1 MKENLYTRWSYTF
14 LRREE
19 FENIIMFYKQHK
31 NLNLYLEYYYD
42 DDEGEMLFMG
52 NLKIN
57 IYFPYNIIETVK
69 TILYEDYSFIEDDSD
84 TFSLTAE
91 EITELKESSGETV
104 KLIESILKLDE
115 RFKEL
120 VKPKMKELRRRNI
133 SEIYIL
139 DKFPGEDKEQ
149 LTCIED
155 CQEDTRV
162 QYLTKLDL
170 TALIEV
176 LKQLTEIIVK
186 MFEQNT
192 YGLDLSKS
200 VCTVKQAQYK
210 TISSNN
216 RNKIIS
222 LITMDCSII
231 RKFVDDGNFI
241 KENNKKEE
249 N

>member
-1 MKENLYTRWSYTF
+1 MKENPFTRWSYTL

-31 NLNLYLEYYYD
+31 NLNLYLEYYYEAEAD
-42 DDEGEMLFMG
+42 EMLFMG

-57 IYFPYNIIETVK
+57 IYFPYNIIGTVK
-69 TILYEDYSFIEDDSD
+69 TILYDDYSLIEDDSD
-84 TFSLTAE
+84 TFNLTAE
-91 EITELKESSGETV
+91 EIDELKEGSEKTI
-104 KLIESILKLDE
+104 KLIEDILKLDE

-120 VKPKMKELRRRNI
+120 VKPKEKLKRRNI

-149 LTCIED
+149 PTCIED

-176 LKQLTEIIVK
+176 LKHLTETLVK
-186 MFEQNT
+186 MYEQNT
-192 YGLDLSKS
+192 YGVDLSKS
-200 VCTVKQAQYK
+200 VCAVKQEQYK
-210 TISSNN
+210 AISSNN
-216 RNKIIS
+216 RYKI
-222 LITMDCSII
+222 LRVITMYCSMI
-231 RKFVDDGNFI
+231 RGFVDNGI
-241 KENNKKEE
+241 
-249 N
+249 